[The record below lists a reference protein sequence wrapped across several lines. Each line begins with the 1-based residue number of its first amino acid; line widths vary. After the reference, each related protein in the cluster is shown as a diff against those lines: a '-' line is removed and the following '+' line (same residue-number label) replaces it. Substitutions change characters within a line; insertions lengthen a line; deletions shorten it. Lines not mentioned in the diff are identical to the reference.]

1 MFNIFS
7 KFYLRSYILM
17 RIHVFENKFSPLP
30 GFMTPLIKLYV
41 QRVLLLRYL
50 VKDTCIT

>member
-17 RIHVFENKFSPLP
+17 RIFENKLSPLP